1 MWKESAMKKPVLVV
15 AAVLAVVGGS
25 IASAQRGDPAPF
37 LKTLPLAQRIAHT
50 DPAKAR
56 PSPAVH
62 DGAGV
67 MQIQSLFENNAT
79 DTNLWFLHRG
89 TIPPKA
95 GIGQHF
101 HNQCEEMFIV
111 LDGEAQFTIDGR
123 TSLLKGPA
131 GAPSRM
137 GHSHAVYNAT
147 DKPVQWMNINVAAI
161 KGSYDAFNM
170 GDSRASAA
178 LDPIPQFMT
187 MRLDK
192 ALLRPVDSMNGGKG
206 TVQYRR
212 AIDATVFLGPWGY
225 VDHLLLPPG
234 TSTGPSTEAE
244 IGGFYYVVAGQGTI
258 TVGSETA
265 PIRADDAVP
274 ISFNET
280 KSIANTGSAPLEL
293 MAVGVVKDASRKMQ
307 IVGANRYGGAGRGN
321 GPARGDAP
329 GRSAAPVTQR

>member
-1 MWKESAMKKPVLVV
+1 MKKLFVTV
-15 AAVLAVVGGS
+15 AGMIALIGGS
-25 IASAQRGDPAPF
+25 LASAQRPAPVQQ
-37 LKTLPLAQRIAHT
+37 KRPLAQRIAHT

-67 MQIQSLFENNAT
+67 MQIQSLLETVDT

-95 GIGQHF
+95 GIGHHF

-137 GHSHAVYNAT
+137 GHSHAVYNPG
-147 DKPVQWMNINVAAI
+147 DRPVQWMNINVAAR
-161 KGSYDAFNM
+161 KGVYDAFNL
-170 GDSRASAA
+170 GDSRASVT
-178 LDPIPQFMT
+178 LDPVPVFMT
-187 MRLDK
+187 LRLDK
-192 ALLRPVDSMNGGKG
+192 SLLRPVDAMDGGKG

-212 AIDATVFLGPWGY
+212 ALDGNVFLGTWGF
-225 VDHLLLPPG
+225 VDHVVIPPG
-234 TSTGPSTEAE
+234 GSIGPSTNGD
-244 IGGFYYVVAGQGTI
+244 IGGFYYVLAGEGKV

-265 PIRADDAVP
+265 AIKADDAVP
-274 ISFNET
+274 LNFGET
-280 KSIANTGSAPLEL
+280 KSFENTGAAPLEL
-293 MAVGVVKDASRKMQ
+293 MSVGVVKDLSRKMD
-307 IVGANRYGGAGRGN
+307 IVAANSYGGRGRGGAPGRGN
-321 GPARGDAP
+321 GAPARGA
-329 GRSAAPVTQR
+329 Q